1 MTNNLMSIKNIL
13 FAAFTLFVFSQCT
26 EEEIVPARAEA
37 PAVEM
42 TALPAQATGSMTIS
56 GVHTIYE
63 PIKDCATCTFVVP
76 ADMAVVDGKKLNLKA
91 GSVICLEKTIQYGDV
106 DFINL
111 EGTEEQPIKI
121 GRTELTK
128 K

>member
-1 MTNNLMSIKNIL
+1 MTNNPMSIKKIL
-13 FAAFTLFVFSQCT
+13 FAAFTLFIFSQCT

-42 TALPAQATGSMTIS
+42 AALPAPAGGSMTIS
-56 GVHTIYE
+56 GIHTTYE
-63 PIKDCATCTFVVP
+63 PIKDCTTCTFVVP
-76 ADMAVVDGKKLNLKA
+76 ANMAVVDGKELDLKA
-91 GSVICLEKTIQYGDV
+91 GSVICLEKAIQYGDV

-111 EGTEEQPIKI
+111 EGTEDNPIKI
-121 GRTELTK
+121 GVAELNK